1 MKNKLYIKTW
11 GGLGDVVLTTPV
23 FKAFKARFPGMKI
36 IVFCHSPGGKQVLE
50 NNPYIDR
57 LTLVNVFNLN
67 WYALLAKLNLI
78 KVVMGEYAKVR
89 PSFCY
94 KKSASEIIAELMGVE
109 LTDTHL
115 QIYPDK
121 QEEINARKILGKYKN
136 PIIIHITSVASKNQ
150 MWPVEKWNELV
161 RQMPDYTFIQLGLS
175 REERVE
181 GAIDLRGKTTIPTSI
196 ALVKH
201 AISFVGVVSF
211 FAHLTNAFDK
221 PGVVLYGP
229 SSIVVWGHPNNINVS
244 KGLPCSN
251 CMDWLVKPCPYGK
264 PCMLL
269 ITVKEVKDALSRQ
282 LAFGNRD
289 SVI

>member
-23 FKAFKARFPGMKI
+23 FKAFKTRFPGMKI

-78 KVVMGEYAKVR
+78 KVVMGEY
-89 PSFCY
+89 
-94 KKSASEIIAELMGVE
+94 
-109 LTDTHL
+109 
-115 QIYPDK
+115 
-121 QEEINARKILGKYKN
+121 KN
-136 PIIIHITSVASKNQ
+136 PIIIHITYVASKNQ
-150 MWPVEKWNELV
+150 MWTVEKWNELV

-229 SSIVVWGHPNNINVS
+229 SSIVVWGHPKKFNIS
-244 KGLPCSN
+244 KGLPSSN
-251 CMDWLVKPCPYGK
+251 SMYC
-264 PCMLL
+264 LL
-269 ITVKEVKDALSRQ
+269 HTSP
-282 LAFGNRD
+282 FHN
-289 SVI
+289 